1 MATILQQIDVKNV
14 PPTGIRTNDLLNTD
28 ASHNH

>member
-14 PPTGIRTNDLLNTD
+14 PPTGIRTNDLLNTRRLP
-28 ASHNH
+28 